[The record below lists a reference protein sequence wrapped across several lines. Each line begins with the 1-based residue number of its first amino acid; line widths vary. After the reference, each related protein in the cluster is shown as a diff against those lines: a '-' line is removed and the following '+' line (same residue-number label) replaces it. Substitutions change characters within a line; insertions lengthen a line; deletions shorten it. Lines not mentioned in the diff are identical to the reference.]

1 MSQRMPNVG
10 VRVRLPEAPLF
21 RRFAVLLAAAALA
34 CGSDPGPVEPGAPPP
49 PPARPPDGVQLA
61 VIEIPLLPSPYYRFE
76 YDSAGRVSA
85 ASFASDLRTY
95 EVQYSNNRI
104 SRMVST
110 RFSRE
115 ELVYSYDASGKVSAV
130 TYNDTFGV
138 DYVRVHLSYAGE
150 RLHKLER
157 ERRIGD
163 IFLADK
169 RMTFVYDSPGNLT
182 ELTDERLAFPGQTEA
197 TFIDRF
203 EQYDGKI
210 NVDGFSLIHNEF
222 FDHLVLLPGVH
233 LQVGNPSG
241 VTRSGSGI
249 NYHID
254 YTYTY
259 DSANRPIT
267 KHGEGIL
274 LAGTGA
280 GDRFETN
287 ATFSYR

>member
-1 MSQRMPNVG
+1 MV
-10 VRVRLPEAPLF
+10 
-21 RRFAVLLAAAALA
+21 RRFVVLFAAAALA
-34 CGSDPGPVEPGAPPP
+34 CGSEPGLVEPGSPPP
-49 PPARPPDGVQLA
+49 PPPPPPPIESVRLA
-61 VIEIPLLPSPYYRFE
+61 VVEVPLLPSPYYRFE
-76 YDSAGRVSA
+76 YDSAGRVTA

-95 EVQYSNNRI
+95 EVQYANNRI

-115 ELVYSYDASGKVSAV
+115 ELVYSYDASGKVSTV

-138 DYVRVHLSYAGE
+138 DYVRIHLSYAGE
-150 RLHKLER
+150 RLAKLER
-157 ERRIGD
+157 ERRIGE
-163 IFLADK
+163 FFQADK
-169 RMTFVYDSPGNLT
+169 RLSFAYDSAGNLS
-182 ELTDERLAFPGQTEA
+182 EFTDERLPFPGQTEA
-197 TFIDRF
+197 TFVDRF

-233 LQVGNPSG
+233 LQVGNPAG

-274 LAGTGA
+274 TRGSGA

-287 ATFSYR
+287 ATFSYK

>member
-1 MSQRMPNVG
+1 MWGHRPNVT
-10 VRVRLPEAPLF
+10 VRISSPEVHVF
-21 RRFAVLLAAAALA
+21 RRFVVLAAAAALA
-34 CGSDPGPVEPGAPPP
+34 CGSESGFIEPGSAPPP
-49 PPARPPDGVQLA
+49 PPPPTEDVRLA
-61 VIEIPLLPSPYYRFE
+61 AVEIPLLPSPYYRFE
-76 YDSAGRVSA
+76 YDPAGRITA

-95 EVQYSNNRI
+95 EVQYANDRI

-115 ELVYSYDASGKVSAV
+115 ELVYSYDASGNVRTV

-138 DYVRVHLSYAGE
+138 DYVRIHLSYAGK
-150 RLHKLER
+150 RLDKLER

-163 IFLADK
+163 IFMADK
-169 RMTFVYDSPGNLT
+169 RMSFVYDSVGNLA

-197 TFIDRF
+197 TYVDRF
-203 EQYDGKI
+203 EQYDGGI

-233 LQVGNPSG
+233 FQVGNPAG

-249 NYHID
+249 NYRIA

-259 DSANRPIT
+259 DTAHRPVT

-274 LAGTGA
+274 LGSDA